1 MRMKGLIMDLKE
13 SCPKTYE
20 DLFTFSFPDGWVL
33 PWLMAQRNKAIIGK
47 VLSVFPIC
55 MLKLSITTM
64 WNCHKYIFLLICWVN
79 LPWWGHILF
88 IDAVLESCSLA
99 FHPPS
104 SCFCTEDGSE
114 FPSACRI
121 CLLLLKFKIAH
132 SQPKTWPCKTLLTQT
147 VSMIKARLFVCVI
160 MWVEICKNDL

>member
-1 MRMKGLIMDLKE
+1 MLLRKVYFIIKLSLNVRMKGLIMDLKE

-114 FPSACRI
+114 FPSACFFWN
-121 CLLLLKFKIAH
+121 LK
-132 SQPKTWPCKTLLTQT
+132 LLTLNPKLDLAKLYWHKQ
-147 VSMIKARLFVCVI
+147 SRWLKRGCLCV
-160 MWVEICKNDL
+160 